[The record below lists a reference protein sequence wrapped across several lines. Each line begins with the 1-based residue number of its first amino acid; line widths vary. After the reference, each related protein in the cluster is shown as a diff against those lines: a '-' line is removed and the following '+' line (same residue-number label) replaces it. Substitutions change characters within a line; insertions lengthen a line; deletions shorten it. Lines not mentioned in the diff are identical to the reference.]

1 MQKNAYFCTPNQ
13 HKTMITVSALSI
25 HFTGNDLFCDVS
37 FVVGDTDR
45 IGLTGKNGAG
55 KSTLL
60 KILAGMQEPEKG
72 NIIVTA
78 GHRIGYLPQELLPS
92 SKRTVWEETLTAFE
106 ELHRIEAIIKQ
117 LTDELTERTDYE
129 SDGYFKLSAEL
140 SEYTER
146 LHLLG
151 AGNINS
157 DTEKVLSGLGFEPTD
172 FTRSMSEFSS
182 GWQMRV
188 ELAKI
193 LLQKPEVML
202 LDEPTNHLDI
212 ESIQWL
218 EEFLAA
224 YQGAVILVSHDR
236 AFLDAVTTRTIEIS
250 LGSIFDYRCSY
261 SEYVTQRLE
270 RIDHQMSAQTNQQRE
285 IVEMEKFIERFRYK
299 ASKSKQVQSK
309 IKLLDKI
316 DRIEVDGLD
325 NSSIH
330 FRFQLAPHS
339 GKVVVE
345 AKNVCKSFDQKLVLS
360 DLDFTLLKGEKV
372 AFVGKNGEGKT
383 TFSRIIVGDLD
394 PTSGETKLGHQVT
407 VGYYAQNQSAL
418 LDPNKTVFE
427 TIDEIAVGDIR
438 TRIRAILGSF
448 LFSGEDIE
456 KKVKVLSG
464 GEKARLALAK
474 LLLTPYNL
482 LILDE
487 PTNHLDMQSKD
498 VLKSALIQYD
508 GAFIIVSHDR
518 DFLQG
523 LTEKVVE
530 FKRHHIKEYIGDIYD
545 FIENRKIENLSDLDK
560 QNLTTK
566 NTLSAEAQASENKL
580 QWEKKKEAE
589 SQLRKLKNQINQVEQ
604 QIVKEEDKLKEL
616 DQQLAQPDKYQKE
629 IASGELYKTYEQTKR
644 AIEHRMAEWELL
656 QEQLMEMEG

>member
-1 MQKNAYFCTPNQ
+1 
-13 HKTMITVSALSI
+13 MITVSSLSI
-25 HFTGNDLFCDVS
+25 HFTGDDLFSGVS

-60 KILAGMQEPEKG
+60 KILAGLQEPEKG
-72 NIIVTA
+72 SIIVTS
-78 GHRIGYLPQELLPS
+78 GHRVGYLPQELTPS
-92 SKRTVWEETLTAFE
+92 SSQSVWDETLTAFKE
-106 ELHRIEAIIKQ
+106 VHQLESSIK
-117 LTDELTERTDYE
+117 ELTAELENRTDYE
-129 SDGYFKLSAEL
+129 STTYFNKSPQL
-140 SEYTER
+140 SENTER

-157 DTEKVLSGLGFEPTD
+157 DGEKVLAGLGFETTD
-172 FTRSMSEFSS
+172 FTRSMTEFSS

-218 EEFLAA
+218 ETFLAS

-250 LGSIFDYRCSY
+250 LGSIFDYKCSY
-261 SEYVTQRLE
+261 SEYVEQRLE
-270 RIDHQMSAQTNQQRE
+270 RIEHQQAAQTNQQRE
-285 IVEMEKFIERFRYK
+285 IIEMERFVERFRYK
-299 ASKSKQVQSK
+299 ATKSKQVQSK
-309 IKLLDKI
+309 IKMLDKM

-330 FRFQLAPHS
+330 FRFQPAPHS
-339 GKVVVE
+339 GKVIVE
-345 AKNVCKSFDQKLVLS
+345 AKNIIKSFDQKLVLS
-360 DLDFTLLKGEKV
+360 DLDFTLLRGQKV

-383 TFSRIIVGDLD
+383 TFSRIIVGDLLATEGD
-394 PTSGETKLGHQVT
+394 IKLGHQVV
-407 VGYYAQNQSAL
+407 VGYYAQNQAAL
-418 LDPNKTVFE
+418 LDLNKTVFE
-427 TIDEIAVGDIR
+427 TIDDIAVGDIR

-530 FKRHHIKEYIGDIYD
+530 FKHHHIKEYIGDVYD
-545 FIENRKIENLSDLDK
+545 FIEDRKIENLGDLDK
-560 QNLTTK
+560 TNAVKKSSTT
-566 NTLSAEAQASENKL
+566 TEVSASENKQ
-580 QWEKKKEAE
+580 QWEKKKELE
-589 SQLRKLKNQINQVEQ
+589 SQIRKIKNQISQIEERIQAKEQ
-604 QIVKEEDKLKEL
+604 QLKTMDEM
-616 DQQLAQPDKYQKE
+616 LAQPEKHQEK
-629 IASGELYKTYEQTKR
+629 IASGELYQQYEHVKR
-644 AIEHRMAEWELL
+644 AIEHRLAEWELL
-656 QEQLMEMEG
+656 QEQLMEFE

>member
-1 MQKNAYFCTPNQ
+1 
-13 HKTMITVSALSI
+13 MITVNSLSI
-25 HFTGNDLFCDVS
+25 HFTGDDLFRDVS
-37 FVVGDTDR
+37 FVVGDNDR

-72 NIIVTA
+72 SIIVSS
-78 GHRIGYLPQELLPS
+78 GHRIGYLPQELFVS
-92 SKRTVWEETLTAFE
+92 SSRSVWEETLTAFTELHKLEATIE
-106 ELHRIEAIIKQ
+106 ELNKNLA
-117 LTDELTERTDYE
+117 ERDDYE
-129 SDGYFKLSAEL
+129 SASYYKLSSQL
-140 SEYTER
+140 SEFTEH

-151 AGNINS
+151 ISNIDS
-157 DTEKVLSGLGFEPTD
+157 ETEKVLLGLGFDDTD
-172 FTRSMSEFSS
+172 FTRSMTEFSS

-212 ESIQWL
+212 ESIQWF
-218 EEFLAA
+218 EEFLSS

-250 LGSIFDYRCSY
+250 LGSIYDYKCSY
-261 SEYVTQRLE
+261 SNYVEQRLE
-270 RIDHQMSAQTNQQRE
+270 RIEHQLSAQTNQQRE
-285 IVEMEKFIERFRYK
+285 IIEMERFVERFRYK
-299 ASKSKQVQSK
+299 ATKSKQVQSK
-309 IKLLDKI
+309 IKTLTKM

-330 FRFQLAPHS
+330 FRFQPAPHS

-345 AKNVCKSFDQKLVLS
+345 AKNIIKSFDQKLVLS
-360 DLDFTLLKGEKV
+360 DLDFTLIRGQKV

-383 TFSRIIVGDLD
+383 TFSRIIMGDLD
-394 PTSGETKLGHQVT
+394 ATSGDIKLGHQVV
-407 VGYYAQNQSAL
+407 VGYYAQNQATL

-448 LFSGEDIE
+448 LFSGEDID

-498 VLKSALIQYD
+498 VLKSALIQYN

-530 FKRHHIKEYIGDIYD
+530 FKHHHIKEHIGDIYN
-545 FIENRKIENLSDLDK
+545 FIETRKIQHLSDLD
-560 QNLTTK
+560 
-566 NTLSAEAQASENKL
+566 LSTGVGKTNNNETVSASDNKL
-580 QWEKKKEAE
+580 QWEKKKELE
-589 SQLRKLKNQINQVEQ
+589 SQIRKIKNQIIQTEEQ
-604 QIVKEEDKLKEL
+604 ISANELKVKEIDEM
-616 DQQLAQPDKYQKE
+616 LANPEKHQEQ
-629 IASGELYKTYEQTKR
+629 IASGELYRQYESTKR
-644 AIEHRMAEWELL
+644 QIEHRMAEWEIL
-656 QEQLMEMEG
+656 QEQLLDFEQ